1 MSIYTYTVP
10 EYVPFR
16 MTLPIYNEQNEVVFL
31 LKKNRHRLLTQIA
44 HWNFRGGM
52 PFCYQV
58 QTQDQIPIYKIECLF
73 TGIRYKLLNGK
84 TGEKL
89 PIHQQR
95 VQLLE
100 KMQTVSIKGA
110 VYSLERDPTD
120 TGILRKGTETIATV
134 RNLDHINTSLTNRIR
149 IEASDDQTAAL
160 AAVMYHTFIFFGA

>member
-1 MSIYTYTVP
+1 MPIYTYTVP
-10 EYVPFR
+10 QFVPFR
-16 MTLPIYNEQNEVVFL
+16 KSMPIYNEDNEVVFL

-52 PFCYQV
+52 PYCYQV
-58 QTQDQIPIYKIECLF
+58 QTPEQNPIYKIECLF
-73 TGIRYKLLNGK
+73 TGVRYTLLDGG

-89 PIHQQR
+89 PINQQR
-95 VQLLE
+95 VQLIE
-100 KMQTVSIKGA
+100 KMQTISMGGN

-120 TGILRKGTETIATV
+120 TGILRKGAETIATV

-149 IEASDDQTAAL
+149 IEAIDDQTAAL